1 MLGRQEGD
9 KEIADALVV
18 DRNLTKGIY
27 DSCATMVGGIT
38 FDYVFPHFCLFLV
51 SF

>member
-18 DRNLTKGIY
+18 DRNLTKQIY
-27 DSCATMVGGIT
+27 DSFATMAGGIT
-38 FDYVFPHFCLFLV
+38 FDLVFLYFCLFHV

>member
-1 MLGRQEGD
+1 MLGRVEGD

-18 DRNLTKGIY
+18 DRNLSKQIY
-27 DSCATMVGGIT
+27 CLFTIMVGGIT
-38 FDYVFPHFCLFLV
+38 FDLVFPHFYLFHV